1 MVGGRLKPST
11 PARRGPSTDSN
22 CCCTMLALASVWP
35 STPRTTTVGYQIAER
50 TEKGSHSMMG
60 THRCPSPTGQKCT
73 RSTKS
78 SLPTVMR
85 ARNAAAPSAQ
95 LPFSQD
101 RRWRRWSG
109 GTATIDMNGD
119 DVQQSRERSQEFH
132 IDLSLG
138 ARTRRRC
145 AAPSVES
152 RAVLADAQVS
162 TVRSRRQPVGLLWSP
177 QDHSLGGETRSP
189 SHDFGRESSAHEH
202 GAVRDTSS
210 LPTPGPSFVE
220 TQGWAQAS
228 ANYTAGRTSISSDET
243 SRTA

>member
-1 MVGGRLKPST
+1 MAVYAAHNNGRVSDSRENGKGLSQHDGDPPLSQPHGSEMHQVHQVFPPHSYEGEQRSCT
-11 PARRGPSTDSN
+11 ICPATI
-22 CCCTMLALASVWP
+22 LAGSAMASL
-35 STPRTTTVGYQIAER
+35 ER
-50 TEKGSHSMMG
+50 
-60 THRCPSPTGQKCT
+60 
-73 RSTKS
+73 
-78 SLPTVMR
+78 
-85 ARNAAAPSAQ
+85 
-95 LPFSQD
+95 
-101 RRWRRWSG
+101 

-202 GAVRDTSS
+202 GAVRDASS